1 MRAQVNKF
9 NRSLNNY
16 QARTD
21 NNIALSF
28 SVVGGERLKLNDLL
42 EVDLPQLTM
51 SQQLTRVSDGKVIH
65 IKIGVHD
72 LHDLNLTMAHGTSR
86 SPSKER
92 LAGGT

>member
-1 MRAQVNKF
+1 MRAQVSSF

-28 SVVGGERLKLNDLL
+28 SVLGGEHLKLNELL
-42 EVDLPQLTM
+42 EVDLPQLTTT
-51 SQQLTRVSDGKVIH
+51 QQLTRVSDGKVIQ
-65 IKIGVHD
+65 IKIGAHD
-72 LHDLNLTMAHGTSR
+72 LHDLNIPMAHGASR

-92 LAGGT
+92 LAGGA